1 LNRRGKISLLC
12 SIEWSIL
19 AENFNLKLTS
29 AGLQLTGKFY
39 NIQGKFTT
47 YRENLQ
53 LTGKIYKLQGKFT
66 NYRQMYSSQCK
77 FTT

>member
-1 LNRRGKISLLC
+1 
-12 SIEWSIL
+12 L
-19 AENFNLKLTS
+19 AENYNLKLAS

-53 LTGKIYKLQGKFT
+53 HTGKIYNLQGNFPT
-66 NYRQMYSSQCK
+66 YRENL
-77 FTT
+77 